1 MKLLKNLFVVAAIIA
16 LIYLY
21 NFNQISKFRVRDI
34 RIDSPKIKNNIKITQ
49 ITDFHSNH
57 LIDVDKIRVEIEK
70 FNPDFIVLTGDI
82 IDHKDTELD
91 TVTKMLESISKL
103 DKDIYFV
110 EGNHEMRNGLYRD
123 LKIEMERLGVI
134 IMENDSRVVAVNG
147 EEINLTGLNFTSRSR
162 AYEDAINYQEAT
174 RNSNLDYYNILLLHS
189 PNNIENFSESKV
201 DLVLSGH
208 AHGGQIRLPIIG
220 SIVAPGQGLFPKY
233 DKGVF
238 KIASL
243 VLYID
248 SGLGNSFVPLRAF
261 NPVQFSNIII
271 EAKK

>member
-1 MKLLKNLFVVAAIIA
+1 MKLLKVLLIIAAVLA

-21 NFNQISKFRVRDI
+21 NFNQVSKFRVRDI
-34 RIDSPKIKNNIKITQ
+34 KIESHKIKNNIKITQ

-57 LIDVDKIRVEIEK
+57 LIDIDKMRMEIEK

-91 TVTKMLESISKL
+91 IVTKMLESISKL

-110 EGNHEMRNGLYRD
+110 EGNHEMRNGLYKD
-123 LKIEMERLGVI
+123 LKNEMERLSI
-134 IMENDSRVVAVNG
+134 IILENDSKVVMVNG
-147 EEINLTGLNFTSRSR
+147 EEINFTGLNFTPGSR
-162 AYEDAINYQEAT
+162 AYEEATNYQEAT
-174 RNSNLDYYNILLLHS
+174 KNLNVDYYNVLLLHS
-189 PNNIENFSESKV
+189 PNNIENLSDSKA

-220 SIVAPGQGLFPKY
+220 SIVAPGQGLFPKH
-233 DKGVF
+233 DKGIF
-238 KIASL
+238 KIGNL

-248 SGLGNSFVPLRAF
+248 SGLGNSLAPLRAF
-261 NPVQFSNIII
+261 NPVQFSNITI
-271 EAKK
+271 EPKK